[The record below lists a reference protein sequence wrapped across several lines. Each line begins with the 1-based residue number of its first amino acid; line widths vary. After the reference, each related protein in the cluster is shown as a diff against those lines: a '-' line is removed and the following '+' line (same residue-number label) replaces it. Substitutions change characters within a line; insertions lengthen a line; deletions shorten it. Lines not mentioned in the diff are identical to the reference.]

1 MVGVLDFVYLRP
13 MGNEKKTL
21 YLLDAYALIYRAHFA
36 FIKRPL
42 INSKGNNVSA
52 ISGFVRALWDI
63 IKNNKPTHIGVAFDL
78 KGPTFRHD
86 LFPEYKANR
95 EAQPEDI
102 SYAVPIIKKLLN
114 AFNIPILE
122 KQGFEADDIIGT
134 IAHKAE
140 KEGFDVF
147 MVTPDKDFGQLVTDK
162 VTLLR
167 PGRQGNDSELM
178 GPKEIIEKWNIKR
191 VDQVIDM
198 LGLQGD
204 AVDNIPGIKG
214 VGPKTASKLLEQYD
228 TIEGILDHVDE
239 LKGALKEKVAS
250 QKEQALLS
258 KVLARIDIDV
268 PLDLD
273 IDALH
278 INEFDRPQL
287 AKLFKELEFKSI
299 AKSILGEQ
307 KTVQTSLFGE
317 PVTIGTSSSGEDDFS
332 HKEAQ
337 KLESIDTIKHEYHLV
352 QTDKEID
359 DLVKLLAQN
368 KEVCFDTE
376 TTNIDPNLA
385 QLVGM
390 SFAVK
395 PHEAWYVPVSHDS
408 VEAKKVVEKF
418 AQVFENEHIIKIG
431 QNLKYDAIVLRIAG
445 MEVKGPWF
453 DTMLAH
459 YLLEP
464 ELRHNMDYLAET
476 YLNYQTIKIES
487 LIGKKGKHQGN
498 MRDVAPEKVKDY
510 AAEDADITLQLAAQF
525 KPLLAKAELDVLFNT
540 IESPLSKVLRDVEF
554 EGVNIDANFLNK
566 YSDVLA
572 EKIKAVEQ
580 KIFAANDGRPFN
592 LNAPRQVGIFL
603 FETLKI
609 PYKKSKTKTGQ
620 YKTGEDI
627 LSDLAKDHEIVKE
640 ILVSRRLNKLKS
652 TYVDALPKLVNPRTG
667 RVHSS
672 FNQALTATGR
682 LSSNNPNLQNIP
694 IKTEEGREIRKA
706 FIPRNEDYI
715 LLAADYSQIEL
726 RLIAEISKEDAML
739 EAFAK
744 GQDIHRAT
752 AAGVFDV
759 PYDEVTADQRRKAK
773 TVNFSIIYGAGAT
786 NLSKQL
792 DIKRKE
798 ASELIKAYFEQYP
811 NLKTYM
817 DEIVDFARQHGYV
830 QTLIGRKRTIRDI
843 DSRNGMMRSMA
854 ERIAIN
860 TPVQGTAADLI
871 KMAMNNIH
879 DVFAEKGIQSKMIMQ
894 VHDELVFDVLK
905 SELDIVQPI
914 VEEKMKNAMPDLKVP
929 ILVSMDVGENWLEA
943 H

>member
-1 MVGVLDFVYLRP
+1 

-42 INSKGNNVSA
+42 INSKGQNVSA

-63 IKNNKPTHIGVAFDL
+63 IKNNKPSHIGVAFDL

-86 LFPEYKANR
+86 IFPEYKANR

-102 SYAVPIIKKLLN
+102 SYAVPIIKDILN

-140 KEGFDVF
+140 KEGFDVY

-162 VTLLR
+162 VKLLK
-167 PGRQGNDSELM
+167 PGRQGNDAEIM
-178 GPKEIIEKWNIKR
+178 GPKEIIEKWNVKR

-214 VGPKTASKLLEQYD
+214 VGPKTASKLLEQFD
-228 TIEGILDHVDE
+228 TIEGILEHVDE
-239 LKGALKEKVAS
+239 LKGSLKEKVAN

-278 INEFDRPQL
+278 INEFNRPKL
-287 AKLFKELEFKSI
+287 ARLFKELEFKSI
-299 AKSILGEQ
+299 SRSILGEQ
-307 KTVQTSLFGE
+307 KTVQTSLFGA
-317 PVTIGTSSSGEDDFS
+317 PVAIGGSSNSEDEFS
-332 HKEAQ
+332 HVQAQ
-337 KLESIDTIKHEYHLV
+337 KLDNIETVDHVYHLV

-359 DLVKLLAQN
+359 DLVTLLAQN
-368 KEVCFDTE
+368 EEVCFDTE
-376 TTNIDPNLA
+376 TTSINPNLA
-385 QLVGM
+385 RLVGM

-395 PHEAWYVPVSHDS
+395 PHEAWYVPVPEDASDAR
-408 VEAKKVVEKF
+408 VILDKF
-418 AQVFENEHIIKIG
+418 VQVFDNEQITKIG
-431 QNLKYDAIVLRIAG
+431 QNLKYDAIVLRNAG
-445 MEVKGPWF
+445 VEVKGHWF

-464 ELRHNMDYLAET
+464 EMRHNMDYLAET
-476 YLNYQTIKIES
+476 YLNYKTIKIET
-487 LIGKKGKHQGN
+487 LIGKKGKNQGN
-498 MRDVAPEKVKDY
+498 MGGVSPEKVLNY
-510 AAEDADITLQLAAQF
+510 AAEDADITLQLAAHF
-525 KPLLAKAELDVLFNT
+525 KPLLKKAELEDLFNN
-540 IESPLSKVLRDVEF
+540 IESPLSKVLRDIEF
-554 EGVNIDANFLNK
+554 EGVNIDADLLRK
-566 YSDVLA
+566 YSEVLA
-572 EKIKAVEQ
+572 GKIIDVEK

-592 LNAPRQVGIFL
+592 LNAPRQIGIFL

-627 LSDLAKDHEIVKE
+627 LSDLSKDHEIVKE
-640 ILVSRRLNKLKS
+640 ILISRRLNKLKS
-652 TYVDALPKLVNPRTG
+652 TYVDALPKLENPRTA

-672 FNQALTATGR
+672 FNQALAATGR

-706 FIPRNEDYI
+706 FIPRDKDHI

-726 RLIAEISKEDAML
+726 RLIAEISKEKAML
-739 EAFAK
+739 AAFTN

-759 PYDEVTADQRRKAK
+759 AYDEVTADQRRKAK

-792 DIKRKE
+792 GIKRKE
-798 ASELIKAYFEQYP
+798 ASELIKAYFDQYP
-811 NLKTYM
+811 NLKAYM
-817 DEIVDFARQHGYV
+817 DEIVDFAREHGYV

-843 DSRNGMMRSMA
+843 NSRNGMMRSMA

-871 KMAMNNIH
+871 KIAMNNIH
-879 DVFAEKGIQSKMIMQ
+879 EVFEKEGIQSKMIMQ

-905 SELDIVQPI
+905 SELEVVKPI
-914 VEEKMKNAMPDLKVP
+914 IEEKMKNAMPNLKVP
-929 ILVSMDVGENWLEA
+929 ILVSMDVGLNWLEA

>member
-1 MVGVLDFVYLRP
+1 
-13 MGNEKKTL
+13 MGKEKKTL

-42 INSKGNNVSA
+42 INSKGHNVSA
-52 ISGFVRALWDI
+52 ISGFVRTLWDI
-63 IKNNKPTHIGVAFDL
+63 IKNRKPTHIGVAFDL
-78 KGPTFRHD
+78 KGPTFRHE

-102 SYAVPIIKKLLN
+102 TYAIPIIKEILD

-140 KEGFDVF
+140 QEGFDVY
-147 MVTPDKDFGQLVTDK
+147 MVTPDKDFGQLVTEK
-162 VTLLR
+162 VKLLR
-167 PGRQGNDSELM
+167 PGRQGNDAEIQ
-178 GPKEIIEKWNIKR
+178 GPKEIIEKWNIQR
-191 VDQVIDM
+191 VDQVVDM

-214 VGPKTASKLLEQYD
+214 VGPKTASKLLEQFD
-228 TIEGILDHVDE
+228 SIEGIIEHVDE
-239 LKGALKEKVAS
+239 LKGSVKEKVAG
-250 QKEQALLS
+250 QKDQALLS
-258 KVLARIDIDV
+258 KVLAKINTEV

-278 INEFDRPQL
+278 INEFNR
-287 AKLFKELEFKSI
+287 AKLAQIFKDLEFRTL
-299 AKSILGEQ
+299 ANAVLGQ
-307 KTVQTSLFGE
+307 PKVVQGSLFGNTE
-317 PVTIGTSSSGEDDFS
+317 TVGQKAAATDDFS
-332 HKEAQ
+332 PERPSQ
-337 KLESIDTIKHEYHLV
+337 KLNNINTVQHQYHLV
-352 QTDKEID
+352 QTPEEIEH
-359 DLVKLLAQN
+359 LVQLLAQK
-368 KEVCFDTE
+368 KEFCFDTE
-376 TTNIDPNLA
+376 TTNINSSLA

-395 PHEAWYVPVSHDS
+395 PHEAWYVPVPENPE
-408 VEAKKVVEKF
+408 EAQKIVQKF
-418 AQVFENEHIIKIG
+418 TQVFENEQITKIG

-445 MEVKGPWF
+445 VEVKGSWF

-464 ELRHNMDYLAET
+464 EMRHNMDYLAET
-476 YLNYQTIKIES
+476 YLNYETIKIES
-487 LIGKKGKHQGN
+487 LIGKKGKNQGN
-498 MRDVAPEKVKDY
+498 MRDVPVEKVVDY
-510 AAEDADITLQLAAQF
+510 AAEDADITLQLANYF
-525 KPLLAKAELDVLFNT
+525 KPMLQEKELKNLFEN
-540 IESPLSKVLRDVEF
+540 IESPLSKVLRDMEY
-554 EGVNIDANFLNK
+554 EGVNIDAGFLNN
-566 YSDVLA
+566 YSKILA
-572 EKIKAVEQ
+572 DKIKAVEQ
-580 KIFAANDGRPFN
+580 KIFAANDNRPFN
-592 LNAPRQVGIFL
+592 LNAPRQIGTFL

-627 LSDLAKDHEIVKE
+627 LSELAKEHEIIHE
-640 ILVSRRLNKLKS
+640 ILLSRRLNKLKS

-694 IKTEEGREIRKA
+694 IRTQEGREIRKA
-706 FIPRNEDYI
+706 FIPRNKDYI

-726 RLIAEISKEDAML
+726 RLIAEISEETAML

-752 AAGVFDV
+752 AAKVFGV
-759 PYDEVTADQRRKAK
+759 PYPEVTDEQRRQAK

-792 DIKRKE
+792 DIKRKD

-811 NLKTYM
+811 RLKAYM
-817 DEIVDFARQHGYV
+817 EETVNFARENGYV

-843 DSRNGMMRSMA
+843 NSRNGMMRSNA
-854 ERIAIN
+854 ERMAIN
-860 TPVQGTAADLI
+860 TPIQGTAADLI
-871 KMAMNNIH
+871 KIAMNNIQKY
-879 DVFAEKGIQSKMIMQ
+879 FLEQGIQSKMIMQ

-905 SELDIVQPI
+905 SELKTIQPVI
-914 VEEKMKNAMPDLKVP
+914 EEKMKNAMPNLKVP
-929 ILVSMDVGENWLEA
+929 ILVSMGIGENWLEA

>member
-1 MVGVLDFVYLRP
+1 

-78 KGPTFRHD
+78 KGPTFRHEM
-86 LFPEYKANR
+86 FPEYKANR

-102 SYAVPIIKKLLN
+102 SYAVPIIKDLLN

-134 IAHKAE
+134 ISYKAE

-162 VTLLR
+162 VKLVR
-167 PGRQGNDSELM
+167 PGRQGNDAEIM

-191 VDQVIDM
+191 VDQVVDM

-214 VGPKTASKLLEQYD
+214 VGPKTASKLLEQFD
-228 TIEGILDHVDE
+228 TIEGIIEHVDE
-239 LKGALKEKVAS
+239 LKGSVKEKVAA

-268 PLDLD
+268 PLNLD

-278 INEFDRPQL
+278 INEFDRPRL
-287 AKLFKELEFKSI
+287 AKIFNDLEFKSI
-299 AKSILGEQ
+299 SKSILGSQ
-307 KTVQTSLFGE
+307 KVVQTSLFGE
-317 PVTIGTSSSGEDDFS
+317 PVEVGSSTSVADDFS
-332 HKEAQ
+332 NEKTQ
-337 KLESIDTIKHEYHLV
+337 KIESIESIKHEYFLV
-352 QTDKEID
+352 QTEKEID
-359 DLVKLLAQN
+359 DLVKLLSQN
-368 KEVCFDTE
+368 KEICFDTE
-376 TTNIDPNLA
+376 TTNLDPNLA

-395 PHEAWYVPVSHDS
+395 PHEAWYVPVPKDADS
-408 VEAKKVVEKF
+408 AKKILDKF
-418 AQVFENEHIIKIG
+418 VQIFDNEQIIKIG

-445 MEVKGPWF
+445 VEVKGPWL

-464 ELRHNMDYLAET
+464 QLRHNMDYLAET

-487 LIGKKGKHQGN
+487 LIGKKGKNQGN
-498 MRDVAPEKVKDY
+498 MRDVVPEKVKDY
-510 AAEDADITLQLAAQF
+510 AAEDADVTIQLASYF
-525 KPLLAKAELDVLFNT
+525 RPLLKEAELEKLFRD
-540 IESPLSKVLRDVEF
+540 IESPLSKVLRDIEY
-554 EGVNIDANFLNK
+554 EGVNIDTDFLNN
-566 YSDVLA
+566 YSEVLA
-572 EKIKAVEQ
+572 EKIKTVEE

-592 LNAPRQVGIFL
+592 LNAPRQIGIFL

-627 LSDLAKDHEIVKE
+627 LSDLAEDHAIVKE
-640 ILVSRRLNKLKS
+640 ILISRRLNKLKS

-672 FNQALTATGR
+672 FNQALAATGR

-694 IKTEEGREIRKA
+694 IRTEEGREIRKA
-706 FIPRNEDYI
+706 FVPRDKDHI
-715 LLAADYSQIEL
+715 LLAADYSQVEL
-726 RLIAEISKEDAML
+726 RLIAEISHEEAML
-739 EAFAK
+739 DAFAK

-759 PYDEVTADQRRKAK
+759 DYDDVTTDQRRHAK

-792 DIKRKE
+792 GIKRKE

-811 NLKTYM
+811 NLKKYM
-817 DEIVDFARQHGYV
+817 AEIVDFAREHGYV

-871 KMAMNNIH
+871 KIAMNNIH
-879 DVFAEKGIQSKMIMQ
+879 DAFAEKGIQSKMIMQ

-905 SELDIVQPI
+905 SELDIVKPI
-914 VEEKMKNAMPDLKVP
+914 IEEKMKNAMPDLKVP

>member
-1 MVGVLDFVYLRP
+1 

-86 LFPEYKANR
+86 MFPEYKANR

-102 SYAVPIIKKLLN
+102 SYAVPIIKDILK

-140 KEGFDVF
+140 KEGFDVY

-162 VTLLR
+162 VKLLR
-167 PGRQGNDSELM
+167 PGRQGNDAEVM

-214 VGPKTASKLLEQYD
+214 VGPKTAAKLLEQFD
-228 TIEGILDHVDE
+228 TIEGIIEHVDE
-239 LKGALKEKVAS
+239 LKGSVKDKVAA

-273 IDALH
+273 VDALH

-299 AKSILGEQ
+299 SKNILGEQ
-307 KTVQTSLFGE
+307 KTVQTSLFGDS
-317 PVTIGTSSSGEDDFS
+317 VTLTTSSDGDDDFS
-332 HKEAQ
+332 HEQAQ
-337 KLESIDTIKHEYHLV
+337 KLEDITSVEHNYHLV
-352 QTDKEID
+352 QTNQELD
-359 DLVKLLAQN
+359 DLVKLLSQN
-368 KEVCFDTE
+368 TEICFDTE

-395 PHEAWYVPVSHDS
+395 PHEAWYIPVPENPE
-408 VEAKKVVEKF
+408 EAKEVVSKF
-418 AQVFENEHIIKIG
+418 TQVFENEQITKIG
-431 QNLKYDAIVLRIAG
+431 QNLKYDAIVLRNAG
-445 MEVKGPWF
+445 VEVKGPWL

-464 ELRHNMDYLAET
+464 EMRHNMDYLAET
-476 YLNYQTIKIES
+476 YLNYKTIKIET
-487 LIGKKGKHQGN
+487 LIGKKGKNQGN
-498 MRDVAPEKVKDY
+498 MRDVSPEKIKDY
-510 AAEDADITLQLAAQF
+510 AAEDADITLQLAEHF
-525 KPLLAKAELDVLFNT
+525 KPLLEEAELDDLFKT
-540 IESPLSKVLRDVEF
+540 IESPLSKVLRDIEY
-554 EGVNIDANFLNK
+554 EGVNIDADFLNN
-566 YSDVLA
+566 YSEVLA
-572 EKIKAVEQ
+572 EKIKSVEQ

-592 LNAPRQVGIFL
+592 LNAPRQIGIFL

-609 PYKKSKTKTGQ
+609 PYKKRKTKTGQ
-620 YKTGEDI
+620 YKTGEDV
-627 LSDLAKDHEIVKE
+627 LNDLAKDHEIVKE
-640 ILVSRRLNKLKS
+640 ILISRKLNKLKS
-652 TYVDALPKLVNPRTG
+652 TYVDALPKLKNPRTG

-672 FNQALTATGR
+672 FNQALAATGR

-694 IKTEEGREIRKA
+694 IKTEDGREIRKA
-706 FIPRNEDYI
+706 FIPRDKDHI

-726 RLIAEISKEDAML
+726 RLIAEISKEEAML
-739 EAFAK
+739 DAFAK

-759 PYDEVTADQRRKAK
+759 AYDEVTADQRRKAK

-792 DIKRKE
+792 EIKRKE

-811 NLKTYM
+811 NLKSYM
-817 DEIVDFARQHGYV
+817 DEIVNFAREHGYV
-830 QTLIGRKRTIRDI
+830 QTLIGRKRTIRNI

-871 KMAMNNIH
+871 KIAMNNIH
-879 DVFAEKGIQSKMIMQ
+879 QSFAEKGIQSKMIMQ

-905 SELDIVQPI
+905 SELEIVKPI
-914 VEEKMKNAMPDLKVP
+914 IEEKMKNAMPDLKVP